1 MEIEIMEI
9 AYFLGCIMNNR
20 YPGIEKATRILFDKL
35 DIELKDME
43 GASCCPAPGV
53 FGSFDKKTWASI
65 AARNVTIA
73 EDMGSDIMT
82 ECNGCFGSL
91 FETNLMLK
99 EDEAMKDEINE
110 VLAEAGRE
118 FKGTVDVR
126 HFAEILYNEVGL
138 DKLAEL
144 VDNPLNL
151 NVAVHYGC
159 HFLKPTAEIKIDN
172 AEKPTILDE
181 IVETTGAKSI
191 PYKDKMLCCGAG
203 GGLRSRDIDVTLSF
217 TKEKLDN
224 MTAAGIDAIINVCP
238 FCHLQFD
245 VGQTEVNKQYGTD
258 FKIPVFHLAQLLGL
272 AIGLGSDELT
282 LDSHLINT
290 DPALAKLVAE
300 ADKASGE

>member
-1 MEIEIMEI
+1 MEI

-35 DIELKDME
+35 NIELNDMA

-65 AARNVTIA
+65 AARNITIA

-91 FETNLMLK
+91 FETNHMLK
-99 EDEAMKDEINE
+99 HDEEMKDEINE

-118 FKGTVDVR
+118 FKGTVNVR

-138 DKLAEL
+138 DKLADL
-144 VDNPLNL
+144 VDNPLDL

-159 HFLKPTAEIKIDN
+159 HFLKPTEEIQIDN
-172 AEKPTILDE
+172 AEKPTILDN
-181 IVETTGAKSI
+181 IVEATGAKSV

-224 MTAAGIDAIINVCP
+224 MTAAGVDAIVNVCP

-245 VGQTEVNKQYGTD
+245 VGQTEVNKKYGTN
-258 FKIPVFHLAQLLGL
+258 FAIPVFHLAQLLGL
-272 AIGLGSDELT
+272 AIGLGSNELT
-282 LDSHLINT
+282 LDSHLIDT
-290 DPALAKLVAE
+290 DPALAKLVA
-300 ADKASGE
+300 ASDKATGE

>member
-1 MEIEIMEI
+1 MEI

-65 AARNVTIA
+65 AARNITIA

-99 EDEAMKDEINE
+99 EDEELKGEINE
-110 VLAEAGRE
+110 VLAETGRE
-118 FKGTVDVR
+118 FKGSINVK
-126 HFAEILYNEVGL
+126 HFAQILYNDVGL

-144 VDNPLNL
+144 VTNPLNL
-151 NVAVHYGC
+151 EVAVHYGC
-159 HFLKPTAEIKIDN
+159 HFLKPTAEIQIEES

-181 IVETTGAKSI
+181 LVEATGARSV
-191 PYKDKMLCCGAG
+191 PYKDKMMCCGAG
-203 GGLRSRDIDVTLSF
+203 GGLRSRDLDVTASF

-224 MTAAGIDAIINVCP
+224 MTDAGVDAIVEVCP

-245 VGQTEVNKQYGTD
+245 VGQTEVNKMYGTN
-258 FKIPVFHLAQLLGL
+258 FNIPVFHLAQLLGL
-272 AIGLGSDELT
+272 AMGLGADELT
-282 LDSHLINT
+282 LDSHLI
-290 DPALAKLVAE
+290 DSAPALAKIVAA
-300 ADKASGE
+300 ADKVTGGE